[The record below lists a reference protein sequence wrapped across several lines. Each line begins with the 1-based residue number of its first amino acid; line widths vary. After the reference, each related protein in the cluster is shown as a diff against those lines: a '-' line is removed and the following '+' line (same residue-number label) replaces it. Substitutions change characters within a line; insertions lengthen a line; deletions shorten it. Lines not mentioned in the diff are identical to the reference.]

1 MDAVLKEIE
10 NRAPYLA
17 QLTAERDDLKAN
29 QERFS
34 TLYASQSSE
43 IADKEHEITLL
54 REELERVQASTQP
67 LEQVAKD
74 MQAQLRSVLRQRIDA
89 MTSDDKTILYSDL
102 DELLESNHTLLLRV
116 HTLEQ
121 KQVIEPK
128 KGQEGTNLTELEK
141 ELQLLKEEREKQE
154 MSVKELIRQRD
165 MYRILLAQN
174 ASTTV
179 PTPQPVSPP
188 DPSLVT
194 EVETLRL
201 EIASKAAEVD
211 RAHRETETER
221 RCTSAA
227 REEVTRLQKL
237 VSTMEMNAQG
247 MVESSTTLQSSLQ
260 AKQQEI
266 DSISSKLL
274 SSEREVTE
282 LKQQLEQLRVMHQA
296 QEEAEESWE
305 KERLRIM
312 RLAEDTE
319 QNAASTVSTLRE
331 KITSLE
337 GEVTSLKEE
346 ISKKQQR
353 VDELST
359 IQITRLQ
366 EVVIENLVKK

>member
-154 MSVKELIRQRD
+154 ISVKELIRQRD

-179 PTPQPVSPP
+179 PTSQPVSPP

-282 LKQQLEQLRVMHQA
+282 L
-296 QEEAEESWE
+296 
-305 KERLRIM
+305 
-312 RLAEDTE
+312 
-319 QNAASTVSTLRE
+319 
-331 KITSLE
+331 
-337 GEVTSLKEE
+337 
-346 ISKKQQR
+346 
-353 VDELST
+353 
-359 IQITRLQ
+359 
-366 EVVIENLVKK
+366 